1 MSSHPDYYLILGV
14 PKTANE
20 AEIKSA
26 YRQLVKK
33 WHPDVNSTKE
43 ATAKSQEINDAYSV
57 LGSPERRALYDSG
70 NYAAAV
76 DPATRA
82 TEADFDPVTCNGC
95 GAISAQPRYVRYVRV
110 ISVAIASFRSQPGGV
125 FCVSCASKRLFINT
139 LFTGAVGWLGIW
151 GFFWSLGAL
160 LTNLRGGI
168 KPPDLNA
175 FVLGKQSAYFLKN
188 GHAKLAR
195 TLAEESLLY
204 FKKSSTADLNYRLG
218 EIGAELAN
226 SVLQQPNLQ
235 AVKIKCKWKGWSSP
249 ARAALFG
256 LSIPAIFWAAILG
269 ANDKKTDYSSN
280 SSTYSSS
287 QYTSPP
293 SYTPQSP
300 ALSNSVSAQPNRPA
314 FPTALQAPITFR
326 APTVDQMP
334 TVSFKNT
341 NGTTYSVSH
350 ADSLR
355 LQPIHNSLQARDRAI
370 KAEAARLSLQ
380 NTNLELERSSI
391 TTEIDSA
398 IFNQKVAKWNSDNNA
413 YNLEVGSYNKEVDNY
428 NYDLE
433 RVGHRI
439 N

>member
-1 MSSHPDYYLILGV
+1 MSNIPDYYVILGV
-14 PKTANE
+14 PKTANG

-33 WHPDVNSTKE
+33 WHPDVNNTTE
-43 ATAKSQEINDAYSV
+43 AIAKSQEINDAYSI
-57 LGSPERRALYDSG
+57 LGSPERKALYDAG
-70 NYAAAV
+70 NHAAAV
-76 DPATRA
+76 DPTTRA

-95 GAISAQPRYVRYVRV
+95 GAISAQPRYVQFVRI
-110 ISVAIASFRSQPGGV
+110 ISVGIASFRSQPGGV
-125 FCVSCASKRLFINT
+125 FCVSCACKRLFINT
-139 LFTGAVGWLGIW
+139 LLTGAVGWLGIW

-175 FVLGKQSAYFLKN
+175 FVLGKQSVYFLKN
-188 GHAKLAR
+188 GNAKLAR

-204 FKKSSTADLNYRLG
+204 FKKSFTADLNYRLG

-235 AVKIKCKWKGWSSP
+235 PVKIKCKWKGWSSP

-269 ANDKKTDYSSN
+269 ANYNKNDSN
-280 SSTYSSS
+280 KNSTYSRD
-287 QYTSPP
+287 QYTSPT
-293 SYTPQSP
+293 SYTAENSS
-300 ALSNSVSAQPNRPA
+300 LSNSPSVKLKSSRSTSSSSSAVNPEA
-314 FPTALQAPITFR
+314 
-326 APTVDQMP
+326 
-334 TVSFKNT
+334 TVSFQNT
-341 NGTTYSVSH
+341 NGTTYNVSR
-350 ADSLR
+350 ANSLR
-355 LQPIHNSLQARDRAI
+355 LQPIYNSLQARDRAI

-380 NTNLELERSSI
+380 NNNLDIERSSI
-391 TTEIDSA
+391 MTEIGSA
-398 IFNQKVAKWNSDNNA
+398 LFNQKVGKWNSDRDA
-413 YNLEVGSYNKEVDNY
+413 YNLEVESYNQAVDNY
-428 NYDLE
+428 NSELE

>member
-14 PKTANE
+14 PKTANA

-82 TEADFDPVTCNGC
+82 TEADFDPVTCDGC
-95 GAISAQPRYVRYVRV
+95 GAISAQPRFVRYVRV

-160 LTNLRGGI
+160 FTNLRGGI

-175 FVLGKQSAYFLKN
+175 FVLGRQSAYFLKN

-256 LSIPAIFWAAILG
+256 FSIPAIFWAAILG
-269 ANDKKTDYSSN
+269 ANYKKTDYPSN
-280 SSTYSSS
+280 SSSYSSS
-287 QYTSPP
+287 QYTPP
-293 SYTPQSP
+293 TSYTS
-300 ALSNSVSAQPNRPA
+300 LSSSRS
-314 FPTALQAPITFR
+314 TA
-326 APTVDQMP
+326 VDPEP
-334 TVSFKNT
+334 TVSFRNT
-341 NGTTYSVSH
+341 NGITYSVSH
-350 ADSLR
+350 YDALR
-355 LQPIHNSLQARDRAI
+355 LQPIYDSLQIRDRTI
-370 KAEAARLSLQ
+370 KAKAASLDLQ
-380 NTNLELERSSI
+380 NTNLELERPRI
-391 TTEIDSA
+391 TTETESA
-398 IFNQKVAKWNSDNNA
+398 IFNQKVAKWNSDNQSR
-413 YNLEVGSYNKEVDNY
+413 NLEVKSYNQEVDSY
-428 NYDLE
+428 NADLE
-433 RVGHRI
+433 RVGRRI